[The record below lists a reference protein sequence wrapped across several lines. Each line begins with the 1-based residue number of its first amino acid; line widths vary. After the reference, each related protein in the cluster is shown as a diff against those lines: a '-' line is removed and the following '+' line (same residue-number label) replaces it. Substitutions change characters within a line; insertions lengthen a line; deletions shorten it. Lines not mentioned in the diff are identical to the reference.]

1 MAGQKYSSDP
11 ETLSVACYWK
21 NGQRIDLTDGSKTA
35 IARAVFVT
43 HLHVYVAGMM
53 DDQAVYWRDGELVE
67 LTQGEFQ
74 SMANCI
80 FVREPDVYVAGHE
93 EGYPSYWK
101 NGVKESIANEDIR
114 AQVKF
119 ISVDPN

>member
-43 HLHVYVAGMM
+43 DMHVYVAGMM
-53 DDQAVYWRDGELVE
+53 DDQAVYWRDEADRADSGRISVNGELHIC
-67 LTQGEFQ
+67 QRAG
-74 SMANCI
+74 C
-80 FVREPDVYVAGHE
+80 VRRR
-93 EGYPSYWK
+93 S
-101 NGVKESIANEDIR
+101 
-114 AQVKF
+114 
-119 ISVDPN
+119 